1 MLDLWAPADC
11 TCSAFCSDPDG
22 LRANGLTFAAEA
34 DKPARDGT
42 LNYTPVGYKKRVSEA
57 AGAFL
62 VMLAASCRDDS
73 VGRQLKAKTDIHG
86 P

>member
-42 LNYTPVGYKKRVSEA
+42 LNFILNYTPVGYKMGFRCRRCILSH
-57 AGAFL
+57 
-62 VMLAASCRDDS
+62 AS
-73 VGRQLKAKTDIHG
+73 G
-86 P
+86 